1 MLSPSFLSRGLGSWN
16 SRHLVAALEIGV
28 IIILF
33 SWLVSIPT
41 RSQSFDYSVVN
52 FLSSFPLTNI
62 ADKLKQLQLIYTQNN
77 VAFVVH
83 LTVKW
88 QERQL

>member
-1 MLSPSFLSRGLGSWN
+1 MFVSWN
-16 SRHLVAALEIGV
+16 SHHFVSVLEIGV

-33 SWLVSIPT
+33 SWLASIPI
-41 RSQSFDYSVVN
+41 RSQSFDYSVVT

-77 VAFVVH
+77 HCSFDCKMARAAVITSYDSAKL
-83 LTVKW
+83 LT
-88 QERQL
+88 